1 MAGEST
7 PRYITLIR
15 DLPQTDRP
23 RERLKELGAGALS
36 NAELVAILMRTGA
49 QGQSVLELSSH
60 LISSRGGLSGLAR
73 VSYGELCDYHG
84 VSDAKACQLLSAF
97 ELGRRMVSLSP
108 EDRAIVRSPQDV
120 ANLLSAEMA
129 LLDQEHLRVVLMSTR
144 GEVRGVHEVYV
155 GNVNASIVRVSE
167 VLRPAVRE
175 NCPSIIVV
183 HNHPSGD
190 PTPSPEDVMITRQIV
205 AGGEMLDIEV
215 LDHIVIGGPSHVS
228 LKSKGLGFPAAGG
241 GGRHPWHSGADGSD
255 TRL

>member
-7 PRYITLIR
+7 PRYTTLIR
-15 DLPQTDRP
+15 DLPQMDRP
-23 RERLKELGAGALS
+23 RERLKELGPGALS

-49 QGQSVLELSSH
+49 QGQSVLELSNH
-60 LISSRGGLSGLAR
+60 LIASMGGLSGLAR
-73 VSYGELCDYHG
+73 VSYGELCGYHG

-108 EDRAIVRSPQDV
+108 EDRAVVRSPQDV
-120 ANLLSAEMA
+120 ANLLSAEMG
-129 LLDQEHLRVVLMSTR
+129 LLDQEHLRVLLMSTK

-215 LDHIVIGGPSHVS
+215 LDHIVIGGRAHVS
-228 LKSKGLGFPAAGG
+228 LKSKGLGFPAAGD
-241 GGRHPWHSGADGSD
+241 GGRHPWHSAADALD
-255 TRL
+255 THR